1 MLLFNAQKKFIGI
14 DAKDLQ
20 TLGYANLSAFVSEID
35 DFADMFVKK
44 PGFIHN
50 FKHVNWIDFVECA
63 DSLENAKVI
72 ITTNSKNFQC
82 FLSVET
88 MYLTDEPSSKSF
100 LVHLH
105 QIKELTDT
113 QTEYISVPLLEQT
126 TPPSVLPTSTF
137 EAEEEFVP
145 APITEETSVFDTP
158 LEETKAEDDFK
169 IDLDVEVANDL
180 AVSNSD
186 YVFDPLIASKELGLP
201 VDLIE
206 EFVEDFIAQA
216 KEFKDELYLSHEDE
230 DKSKL
235 KILSHKLKGVAA
247 NLRIE
252 DALESLTLINVSD
265 NNNEIKIELDCF
277 YKIISKLS
285 GELVQNTPQKVAP
298 ELAEDFKLEIKDE
311 EVPERINIAELDDD
325 DFSPDIDEY
334 EDLEFE
340 TLEIDDDLNDEIF
353 SSPPITYI
361 KENVANEIGLDQKD
375 FDALFTE
382 YLREAKS
389 ITSAVATAILNK
401 DAQTWKR
408 LAITL
413 KGMSDNMRIVD
424 SIKDLGIL
432 IDSQEVDIATEAN
445 THIIQCITE
454 LSKTKE

>member
-20 TLGYANLSAFVSEID
+20 ILGFANLSAFVSEID

-72 ITTNSKNFQC
+72 ITTSSKNFQC
-82 FLSVET
+82 FLSVEI
-88 MYLTDEPSSKSF
+88 MYFIDDPSSKSF
-100 LVHLH
+100 LVNLH

-113 QTEYISVPLLEQT
+113 QTEYISVPLLEQS
-126 TPPSVLPTSTF
+126 TPLNILPTP
-137 EAEEEFVP
+137 E
-145 APITEETSVFDTP
+145 
-158 LEETKAEDDFK
+158 LEEMEDDFK
-169 IDLDVEVANDL
+169 IDLDVPAEVLNDFD
-180 AVSNSD
+180 SKSD
-186 YVFDPLIASKELGLP
+186 EAFISDEGYCFNPLIASKELGLP
-201 VDLIE
+201 VDLIK

-216 KEFKDELYLSHEDE
+216 KEFKDELYLSREDE
-230 DKSKL
+230 DRSKL

-265 NNNEIKIELDCF
+265 NNDEIKIELDYF

-285 GELVQNTPQKVAP
+285 GEGVQCTPQKIVP
-298 ELAEDFKLEIKDE
+298 MLEEDFKLEIKDE
-311 EVPERINIAELDDD
+311 EVPVRINIAELDDD

-340 TLEIDDDLNDEIF
+340 TLEIDDDLNNEIF
-353 SSPPITYI
+353 NSSSTPYI

-375 FDALFTE
+375 FDSLFIE
-382 YLREAKS
+382 YLHEAKN
-389 ITSAVATAILNK
+389 ITSAMATAILNK

-424 SIKDLGIL
+424 IIKDLETL
-432 IDSQEVDIATEAN
+432 IDSQEVDVAKEAN